1 MVEGLPQ
8 VGGSLAN
15 ARLATQCQ
23 ANVAAKNTR
32 QVRPASISWR
42 ERTEL
47 LLSTGLPGTGAES
60 SIRL

>member
-15 ARLATQCQ
+15 VPLATQRQ
-23 ANVAAKNTR
+23 ANFVTKHTR
-32 QVRPASISWR
+32 QVRPAFISWR

-47 LLSTGLPGTGAES
+47 LFSTGLPGTGAES
-60 SIRL
+60 SIHL

>member
-15 ARLATQCQ
+15 VPLATQRQ
-23 ANVAAKNTR
+23 ANFATKNTR
-32 QVRPASISWR
+32 QVRPASISWC
-42 ERTEL
+42 ERTEF